1 MSNCYL
7 ALYDVKSSLMST
19 HPFAIIGIPIDCTGR
34 ATGVERMPQALR
46 AANLVSRLQMPDL
59 GDWPVAIHD
68 PTRDPATGMIGFR
81 DVCLASSTI
90 RDGLL
95 AVWQQGQRP
104 FLIGGCCTL
113 LIGVGAAIKQ
123 QYGPAGL
130 AFVDGHLDFYDGRSS
145 PTGEAADMELAI
157 LTGHGPA
164 GLVDLAGEPPLLR
177 PEHIVVLGYR
187 DGEVAAREG
196 APDPAL
202 AVPQMTLREV
212 TAVRQAGPLKTG
224 RDTAGRLAANPGRFW
239 LHLDLDVLDETAL
252 PAVDYPMPGGLRWDE
267 LTMLLTPLARSPHLI
282 GVDVTIYNP
291 TLDPNKAY
299 APRIVNM
306 LCELF
311 T

>member
-1 MSNCYL
+1 
-7 ALYDVKSSLMST
+7 
-19 HPFAIIGIPIDCTGR
+19 
-34 ATGVERMPQALR
+34 MPQALR

-68 PTRDPATGMIGFR
+68 PTRDPTTGMIGFR

-95 AVWQQGQRP
+95 AVWKQGQRP

-123 QYGPAGL
+123 HYGPAGL

-196 APDPAL
+196 APDPAVV
-202 AVPQMTLREV
+202 VPQMTLREV
-212 TAVRQAGPLKTG
+212 TVVRQAGPLKTG
-224 RDTAGRLAANPGRFW
+224 RETAERLAANPGRFW

-267 LTMLLTPLARSPHLI
+267 LTLLLTPLARSPHLI